1 MKTIFA
7 VCVGIAILGIANARA
22 VEDEVSTCS
31 LSNLRVHA

>member
-1 MKTIFA
+1 MKAIFA

-31 LSNLRVHA
+31 LPNLWVRA